1 MHSICSL
8 VKHCEGLKNIR
19 QPLFSSRKQGI
30 WRGEAYKFS
39 YREVTYLSK
48 GTRMK
53 MKPSAV

>member
-30 WRGEAYKFS
+30 WRDEAYNS
-39 YREVTYLSK
+39 VTEKLHICLK
-48 GTRMK
+48 VPG
-53 MKPSAV
+53 